1 VSELVGGLR
10 ELLEEDVGRVQ
21 VCGEVSNLHRAGS
34 GHAYFTLKDEGAQIR
49 AALFRGAAARIP
61 FDPEEGLEVL
71 VVADVTIYPQR
82 GDLQLI
88 VRHLEPLGQ
97 GALQLAFE
105 QLRARLEAEGLFDA
119 AHKRPLPELP
129 RRVGVVTSP
138 SGAAVQDVIRV
149 SGERFP
155 SVPLLIAPTRVQGDG
170 AEREVAAALAALR
183 RVPDVDVVLI
193 VRGGGSLEDLQ
204 AFNTEWLAR
213 AIRADGPPIVSGVGH
228 EVDVTICDLAAD
240 ERAATP
246 SAAAMLALPERGQ
259 WLAGFVSLEEQLATA
274 MAARLD
280 RARIELRG
288 ARRALDLAA
297 PSARL
302 AARRERADA
311 LAARLARAGA
321 ALTATAGRRV
331 EAAGEGLSRGAGR
344 ILPDR
349 IRRSDRAREGLARGI
364 ADAAAA
370 PRRRLAGAVAQLDA
384 LSPLGVLARGFAI
397 ARDAEGAILRRAS
410 AVAPGDALHVTLA
423 DGEIDARVE
432 GVRPGTAASG
442 PDEGSGDAAGRGR

>member
-21 VCGEVSNLHRAGS
+21 VSGEVSNLHRAGS

-49 AALFRGAAARIP
+49 AALFRGTAARIP
-61 FDPEEGLEVL
+61 FDPEEGLEV
-71 VVADVTIYPQR
+71 VVYADVTIYPQR

-105 QLRARLEAEGLFDA
+105 QLRARLEAEGLFDEA
-119 AHKRPLPELP
+119 LKRAVPELP

-138 SGAAVQDVIRV
+138 TGAAVQDVIRV

-155 SVPLLIAPTRVQGDG
+155 SVPLLIAPTRVQGAG
-170 AEREVAAALAALR
+170 AEREIAAALAAVR
-183 RVPDVDVVLI
+183 RVPDVDVVLV

-213 AIRADGPPIVSGVGH
+213 AIRADGAPVVSGVGH

-240 ERAATP
+240 ARAATP
-246 SAAAMLALPERGQ
+246 SAAAMFALPERGQ
-259 WLAGFVSLEEQLATA
+259 WLASFVAAEEQLITA
-274 MAARLD
+274 LSTRMEHARLQ
-280 RARIELRG
+280 LRG
-288 ARRALDLAA
+288 TRRALDLAA

-311 LAARLARAGA
+311 LTGRLARSGA
-321 ALTATAGRRV
+321 ALTAASGRRA
-331 EAAGEGLSRGAGR
+331 EAAGERLARSAQR

-349 IRRSDRAREGLARGI
+349 MRRHERAREGLGRG
-364 ADAAAA
+364 AAEAAAS
-370 PRRRLAGAVAQLDA
+370 PGRRLAAAVAQLDA

-397 ARDAEGAILRRAS
+397 ARDGEGGILRRAA

-432 GVRPGTAASG
+432 GVRSTDGAS
-442 PDEGSGDAAGRGR
+442 GSGDAIRRGR